1 MKKIVTE
8 EAMLR
13 EYGNPKSIFVNLFNR
28 EPKQESGIYYF
39 GNEDDGDFFDESDV
53 QIWRN
58 GSLKNHWH
66 SRALLENKISHHLVN
81 EVIKNSSC
89 VVDLACGPG
98 MGLIPSIKQIDAA
111 FPCMASDA
119 NTLVLEEWKRYL
131 GTDEEVKKLDFAAF
145 SVFDIPFQNNSIQ
158 AYSSYIGLSNTRH
171 GNDGYKRAL
180 SEIYRTLIEGGMFYA
195 IESEWNDIPAILD
208 LFDKIGMQPWQIFE
222 EKQISWHDRF
232 IECGFEIAYEQP
244 QEYRSLRKE
253 DNELGEAAFRYGVNI
268 GLSFNAYI
276 VKKKGI

>member
-13 EYGNPKSIFVNLFNR
+13 EYGNPKSVFVNFFNR
-28 EPKQESGIYYF
+28 EPKQEQGIYYF

-66 SRALLENKISHHLVN
+66 SRALLENKISYHLVN
-81 EVIKNSSC
+81 EIIKNSSF

-98 MGLIPSIKQIDAA
+98 MGLIPSIKQIDAS

-131 GTDEEVKKLDFAAF
+131 GADEEIKELDFAAF

-180 SEIYRTLIEGGMFYA
+180 SEIYRTLVEGGMFYA

-208 LFDKIGMQPWQIFE
+208 LFDKIGMQPWQIFK
-222 EKQISWHDRF
+222 EKQISWHDKF
-232 IECGFEIAYEQP
+232 IECGFEIVYEQP

-253 DNELGEAAFRYGVNI
+253 DNELGEAAFRYGVDI